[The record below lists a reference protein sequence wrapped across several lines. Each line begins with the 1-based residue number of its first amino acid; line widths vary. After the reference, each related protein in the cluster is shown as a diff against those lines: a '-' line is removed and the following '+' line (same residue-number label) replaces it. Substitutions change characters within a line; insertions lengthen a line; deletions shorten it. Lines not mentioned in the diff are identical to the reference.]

1 MKLIFVIPDMSWLYD
16 YKAQFSLGILYLSSV
31 LKEMGCEVGI
41 FDSNAAPIGEIPDA
55 DVYAFSVVYNTYQ
68 SSVSLAKEIRNKYPD
83 RKLIIGGVHATLDP
97 ENIDPVFDSI
107 FTGEAEST
115 IREFVEDQR
124 AGRHKKMYKQNR
136 EINIDDLYPDRSLL
150 PIDYIR
156 TSSLFTGGVE
166 YDTKGKGSTAL
177 MFSRGCPYK
186 CAFCSSP
193 QLYGPKIRF
202 RPVSSIVKEI
212 KDIIETY
219 NIRQFRIQDDTF
231 TFNKKYVTELTDE
244 LKKLDI
250 FYRCSTRVNTVTDDI
265 IQRLYDSGC
274 REIGVGIEVANDT
287 VLDRLNKRITVAQAE
302 AAIDVI
308 RKYPITVRCF
318 FMIGLPFDS
327 YETVQ
332 DNIDFIERNRVDNVV
347 VGNFIPFPGND
358 MHTNMEKYNIRSV
371 KENTCMNIAKHLE
384 LRPNI
389 LRTDISEEE
398 HIKIMKKF
406 YNYLEEKKF
415 V

>member
-1 MKLIFVIPDMSWLYD
+1 
-16 YKAQFSLGILYLSSV
+16 
-31 LKEMGCEVGI
+31 
-41 FDSNAAPIGEIPDA
+41 
-55 DVYAFSVVYNTYQ
+55 
-68 SSVSLAKEIRNKYPD
+68 
-83 RKLIIGGVHATLDP
+83 
-97 ENIDPVFDSI
+97 
-107 FTGEAEST
+107 
-115 IREFVEDQR
+115 
-124 AGRHKKMYKQNR
+124 
-136 EINIDDLYPDRSLL
+136 
-150 PIDYIR
+150 
-156 TSSLFTGGVE
+156 
-166 YDTKGKGSTAL
+166 
-177 MFSRGCPYK
+177 
-186 CAFCSSP
+186 
-193 QLYGPKIRF
+193 
-202 RPVSSIVKEI
+202 VKEI

-244 LKKLDI
+244 LRKLNI

-318 FMIGLPFDS
+318 FMIGLPYDS

-358 MHTNMEKYNIRSV
+358 MHMNMEKYNIRSV

-389 LRTDISEEE
+389 LRTDISEDE
-398 HIKIMKKF
+398 HIKIMKVF
-406 YNYLEEKKF
+406 YSYLEEKKF